1 MSRKPRHRVGA
12 TPAKLALIGVL
23 ALVMVGV
30 IASNFSGGQS
40 PPVAAAAEREAGAPE
55 ATVSQGVADSAV
67 GPSTA
72 PQADGTANPFG
83 KFTEEEPWPKAPL
96 KTVTRFDPFAR
107 AAWAVVK
114 EVAEPDAAAEEQ
126 DSARKLD
133 ELRNAEN
140 AIIIMS
146 GETRKAVIGEH
157 EFQIG
162 DVIGRFR
169 IEDITSSGVALSE
182 IEGEE

>member
-1 MSRKPRHRVGA
+1 MSQKPRNRVGA

-40 PPVAAAAEREAGAPE
+40 PPVAAAAEGVEHAPE
-55 ATVSQGVADSAV
+55 TTASGVANSSA
-67 GPSTA
+67 GSSAA
-72 PQADGTANPFG
+72 PQADDAANPFG
-83 KFTEEEPWPKAPL
+83 KFAEVEPWPKAPL

-114 EVAEPDAAAEEQ
+114 EVVESDAAAEEQ

-146 GETRKAVIGEH
+146 GDTRKAVIGEH

-169 IEDITSSGVALSE
+169 IEDITSSGVVLSE